1 MNIFIYS
8 DESGVFDRVHNQH
21 FVYGGIVFLDRGE
34 RDTCTRKFS
43 AAESNVRMS
52 EKRDSSEELKASKIS
67 NKSKNKLYKLLHPY
81 YKFGIVIQQQRVL
94 ERIFLSKKDKQRY
107 LDYAYKIGVK
117 RFLEHLIKHEAIIS
131 DEVEN
136 MYFFVDEHTTA
147 TNGRYEL
154 HQALEKEYKYGTYNN
169 NYTKYFPPL
178 FPNLKS
184 LNVEFCDSSS
194 KILVRSADIIAN
206 HIYYLAESNKLCKEA
221 EQDLFIIYQP

>member
-1 MNIFIYS
+1 
-8 DESGVFDRVHNQH
+8 
-21 FVYGGIVFLDRGE
+21 
-34 RDTCTRKFS
+34 
-43 AAESNVRMS
+43 
-52 EKRDSSEELKASKIS
+52 
-67 NKSKNKLYKLLHPY
+67 
-81 YKFGIVIQQQRVL
+81 
-94 ERIFLSKKDKQRY
+94 
-107 LDYAYKIGVK
+107 
-117 RFLEHLIKHEAIIS
+117 
-131 DEVEN
+131 